1 MKARIKDCPL
11 AATVEHIGDW
21 WTLELLHDAFDGL
34 TRPEEFRASLGTP
47 PDVLATRLDTL
58 VRQGLMTRRP
68 CPGQD
73 PRPGPD
79 GSGRT
84 DSGPSEPRTQEAH
97 EYLLTGPGRALRP
110 LLLAMAAWVNERLPP
125 QDRSMILVDAR
136 TGREVEP
143 VVVDRATGLRVD
155 TAHHV
160 FTAGP
165 AASAP
170 LRARYSGRR
179 AGGASRR
186 QDTEHEAAGP
196 PPPAPSSDASSDAPS
211 EVLDTAPEGTG

>member
-47 PDVLATRLDTL
+47 PDVLAARLDTL

-73 PRPGPD
+73 QRPRPNDPD
-79 GSGRT
+79 LGR
-84 DSGPSEPRTQEAH
+84 SAPRTQEPD

-186 QDTEHEAAGP
+186 QDTGHEAAGPP

-211 EVLDTAPEGTG
+211 EVLDTVPEETG